1 MIHRLNTYFKFSNK
15 RAPLNNNIN
24 DYNYNCNLNNHG
36 IIKFII
42 LNSIFYAKGLFIFR
56 GAL

>member
-1 MIHRLNTYFKFSNK
+1 MAANQEFTFDAL
-15 RAPLNNNIN
+15 LNIN
-24 DYNYNCNLNNHG
+24 DYNYDCNLDNHG
-36 IIKFII
+36 KIKFII